1 MGAMKIHGTPLAGLV
16 LVETVSVGDE
26 RGRFT
31 RLFCE
36 SEFSELRPQLHWTQM
51 NLSKTSYKGT
61 VRGMHFQHPPS
72 AEAKL
77 IRCICGKI
85 FDVAVD
91 LRADSPTF
99 LHWYAAE
106 LSDSNSMQIF
116 IPEGFAHGFQT
127 LADDVEL
134 LYLHTTAW
142 NQELEGGLRHDDP
155 KLGILWP
162 LPVTQVSEK
171 DRNAPLLTDR
181 FTGVHV

>member
-1 MGAMKIHGTPLAGLV
+1 MDNLKIHHTPLIGLV
-16 LVETVSVGDE
+16 LVETIPIKDG
-26 RGRFT
+26 RGQFV

-36 SEFSELRPQLHWTQM
+36 SECSELRPQLHWTQI
-51 NLSKTSYKGT
+51 NLSKTSFKGT

-77 IRCICGKI
+77 IRCLRGGI

-106 LSDSNSMQIF
+106 LTESNFMQIF

-127 LADDVEL
+127 LTDDVEM
-134 LYLHTTAW
+134 LYLHTVAW
-142 NQELEGGLRHDDP
+142 NREHEDTLRHDDP
-155 KLGILWP
+155 KLRVSWP
-162 LPVTQVSEK
+162 LPVTHVSEK
-171 DRNAPLLTDR
+171 DRNAPLLTDG
-181 FTGVHV
+181 FTGIHL